1 MSRGHRKDDFAAARS
16 HLHQGLGKN
25 FDFGS
30 ITVDSV
36 DRFCMGP
43 LHVTF
48 ACLCIVLR
56 EMSESQR
63 VSTRSSSCSVHSLHL
78 FADAHT
84 HTGPGKF
91 YKGVGSIWQLDSRQ
105 KTFLLLHPTRPAWL
119 RRSTHYWHTV
129 HMSDIF
135 FWHMSTTCSSFW
147 GAADLIH
154 ALLKARWLTVAV
166 RAETLSYYVTES
178 YIIITY
184 II

>member
-1 MSRGHRKDDFAAARS
+1 MILKVFEGLEFSPNFVLIPGVCFIYMSRGHRKDDFAAARS

-48 ACLCIVLR
+48 ACLCILLR

-91 YKGVGSIWQLDSRQ
+91 YKGVGSIW
-105 KTFLLLHPTRPAWL
+105 
-119 RRSTHYWHTV
+119 
-129 HMSDIF
+129 
-135 FWHMSTTCSSFW
+135 
-147 GAADLIH
+147 
-154 ALLKARWLTVAV
+154 
-166 RAETLSYYVTES
+166 
-178 YIIITY
+178 
-184 II
+184 